1 MHVERKIKL
10 FLKYGIKGII
20 QRKKSYLYQVRNE
33 DYLKWYEKYKVTA
46 DEIENQK
53 TQKFEYSPKISI
65 VVPVYNT
72 PEKYLRDMIESV
84 CKQTYTN
91 WELCIA
97 DASPDNLKNKKIIQE
112 YMKITGKIKIID
124 VPENLGIAQNTNKG
138 LQISGGEY
146 VGLLDHDDVLA
157 VNCLYEVVKKINDS
171 EETEVIYTD
180 EDKIR
185 SVNNIHVE
193 PNFKPDYN
201 LDMLRSNNYI
211 CHFFVAKRSL
221 INQIGGFRQEYNG
234 AQDYDLILRCCEK
247 AQKIEHIPKVLYHWR
262 IHGESTAE
270 NPESKKYA
278 YEAGR
283 KAISAHLNRCNTNG
297 EIYYTENPGFYR
309 VKYEIKKERVSIVVV
324 NRSKASTL
332 KKCLKAIEVCKYQNI
347 QLLVLDKSG
356 YGPSIKKVCNE
367 AIAKDVV
374 YRKIDLSASNDDIKQ
389 IILKM
394 TKDKYIM
401 LMSSMVCIEKKECI
415 NELLSNCQRN
425 DVAAVGG
432 KLLNKDKSI
441 YYAGAYINA
450 RREVQ
455 YLFRSMPEACVGYMH
470 KDKLQQDMNNLLDF
484 MVMIKRET
492 LKNSIN
498 HMDSEEKKKIMTQK
512 TQLFVY
518 TPYAKGLLLEKCK
531 EKDAKA
537 FFIRAFDRS
546 ESFCLREGYK
556 IKI

>member
-455 YLFRSMPEACVGYMH
+455 YLFHSMPEACVGYMH

-546 ESFCLREGYK
+546 ESFCLSEGYK